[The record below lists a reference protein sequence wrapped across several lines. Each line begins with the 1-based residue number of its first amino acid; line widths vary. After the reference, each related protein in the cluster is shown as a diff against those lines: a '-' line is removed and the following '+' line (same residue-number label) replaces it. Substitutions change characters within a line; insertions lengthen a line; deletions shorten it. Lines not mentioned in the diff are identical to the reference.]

1 LEEDPYYGGQETREK
16 PTPRSFRLVC
26 SEERLLPMVESKYI
40 AAPPK
45 TKSY

>member
-1 LEEDPYYGGQETREK
+1 
-16 PTPRSFRLVC
+16 LVC